1 MMNDFFILMKQEL
14 VVIVI
19 IFILLFIKLGNT
31 QMKNESFL
39 TVINVLLL
47 LNVVSGFFFSASGKL
62 FGDMFVTNDL
72 LRFEKNV
79 LSLGTLIISL
89 QSHNWL
95 KQHQHAPEFYML
107 MLSTLFGMFLMISSN
122 KINTKRRNKF

>member
-31 QMKNESFL
+31 QLKNENFL
-39 TVINVLLL
+39 TVINILLL
-47 LNVVSGFFFSASGKL
+47 LNTVSGFFFSASGKL
-62 FGDMFVTNDL
+62 FGDMFITNDL
-72 LRFEKNV
+72 LRFEKNI

-89 QSHNWL
+89 QSL
-95 KQHQHAPEFYML
+95 TPQTFV
-107 MLSTLFGMFLMISSN
+107 I
-122 KINTKRRNKF
+122 